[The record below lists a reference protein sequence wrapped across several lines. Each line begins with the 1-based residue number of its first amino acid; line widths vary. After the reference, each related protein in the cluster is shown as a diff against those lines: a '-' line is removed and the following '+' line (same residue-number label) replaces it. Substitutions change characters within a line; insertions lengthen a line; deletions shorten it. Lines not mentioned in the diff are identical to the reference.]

1 MPVENHRETFMN
13 AISPVSSRVPYM
25 VGQGN
30 HEQDWYNTETIGSG
44 QGPELGR
51 DSGGECG
58 VPTSARFKMPSS
70 STAAASRRRH
80 PKKQFHDDPFWY
92 SFDAGPVHFVMA
104 NTELPLN
111 PASQQWNW
119 LVADLEAVERAVT
132 PWIVVMGHRPNFMEP
147 SIEALLWQHG
157 VDLTVA
163 GHVHYAQRSCPLKAG
178 SCMAPNVTGG
188 YDGIIHLVAGNG
200 GQALNNASQSGSA
213 TERKR
218 SRLKN
223 SLVLPTLVRSDT

>member
-1 MPVENHRETFMN
+1 MN

-213 TERKR
+213 TECNS